1 MLHLTAGDNFDEKFK
16 LFFNFQSFILKK
28 VLMRKNCPSKQS
40 FFFEKKF
47 LLGFFW
53 YSKNERKSEGKF
65 NYASRNTRIT
75 VRDTKYCHI

>member
-16 LFFNFQSFILKK
+16 LFFNFQSFIKINFK
-28 VLMRKNCPSKQS
+28 KNCPSKQIILNKIS
-40 FFFEKKF
+40 YWV
-47 LLGFFW
+47 FFW

-75 VRDTKYCHI
+75 VRDAKYCHI